1 MTDVLRDSIGALDEK
16 RTDRATADARAPIG
30 QRREALAL
38 LLDLFNNNQW
48 CGASL
53 RDIVAI
59 ELAVFADRVEVDGP
73 LVLIR
78 PPIVQS
84 LALVVRQL
92 ATNAINHGA
101 LSTGKGHVR
110 VAWHVYTRCEKKLLH
125 FTWSEVPIAPPPPGA
140 TLEPTLVENQSR
152 GDPSLDPQSTR
163 YQNGPICEFEI
174 ELYEQGDHPG

>member
-1 MTDVLRDSIGALDEK
+1 MTDVLRGSIGALDRK
-16 RTDRATADARAPIG
+16 RTDRANADAPAPIEQ

-38 LLDLFNNNQW
+38 LFDLFNNNQW

-53 RDIVAI
+53 RDIIAI
-59 ELAVFADRVEVDGP
+59 ELAAFADRVEVDGP
-73 LVLIR
+73 DVLVR

-110 VAWHVYTRCEKKLLH
+110 VAWRVYTRCENKLLH
-125 FTWSEVPIAPPPPGA
+125 FTWTEVPVAPPPGA
-140 TLEPTLVENQSR
+140 KLEPTLIENEARS
-152 GDPSLDPQSTR
+152 DPSLDPQSTR
-163 YQNGPICEFEI
+163 YRNGPICEFEI